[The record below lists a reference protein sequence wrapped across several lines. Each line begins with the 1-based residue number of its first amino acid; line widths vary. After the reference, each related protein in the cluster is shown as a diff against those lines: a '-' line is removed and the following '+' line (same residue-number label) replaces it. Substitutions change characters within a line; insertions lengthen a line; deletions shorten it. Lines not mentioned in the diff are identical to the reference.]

1 MFIKVIGIK
10 TIDGSVS
17 PIEKVE
23 IVQLTILQIAQ
34 LTVVFDRCGIAYEAG
49 EE

>member
-1 MFIKVIGIK
+1 MFIRIIGIK

-17 PIEKVE
+17 PIERVE
-23 IVQLTILQIAQ
+23 IVQLTMLQIAQ
-34 LTVVFDRCGIAYEAG
+34 LTPIFDRCAIAYETG